1 MPLAF
6 TLPWGV
12 VLGPIPALL
21 PLPAKVTVQVCE
33 PLDWSH
39 LGPEDAEDPVV
50 LERCYSEVET
60 VMQRTLDE
68 LVKENP
74 FPLARR
80 LQKLVRRTR

>member
-1 MPLAF
+1 
-6 TLPWGV
+6 
-12 VLGPIPALL
+12 
-21 PLPAKVTVQVCE
+21 
-33 PLDWSH
+33 LDWSH
-39 LGPEDAEDPVV
+39 LGPEDAENPAV

-68 LVKENP
+68 LVEENP